1 MMNVAKINKLTVIG
15 AGNMAEALLQGIV
28 KNQVIKAENIWVT
41 NRSNE
46 KKLQEIHEK
55 YHVNISYEQEKLLSD
70 AEVVMLAMKPKDVAK
85 AMEQIQPYLTDTTMI
100 ISVLAGVSMDNI
112 EALAE
117 KSIPVVRVMPNT
129 SAAIGLSATAVA
141 INEMVTEQQQKLVK
155 TVFDTVGLT
164 VFVKEEQLDAVT
176 GVSGSGPAYIYYLA
190 EAMEKGALEVGL
202 EPAIAKALVQ
212 QTLLGA
218 ATMLEKSTKT
228 PEQLRKE
235 VTSPGGTTEAGLNV
249 LGERHVNEAIIQC
262 IKAANDQSKQLGK
275 NLTEQLIT
283 TK

>member
-1 MMNVAKINKLTVIG
+1 MNVAEINKLTVIG
-15 AGNMAEALLQGIV
+15 AGNMAEALIQGIV
-28 KNQVIKAENIWVT
+28 KNKLIKADHIWVT

-55 YHVNISYEQEKLLSD
+55 YHVNISYEQDKLLAD

-85 AMEQIQPYLTDTTMI
+85 AMEQIKPYLTDTTI
-100 ISVLAGVSMDNI
+100 IVSVLAGVSMDSI
-112 EALAE
+112 EALAG
-117 KSIPVVRVMPNT
+117 KSIPVARVMPNT

-141 INEMVTEQQQKLVK
+141 INEMVTEKQQELVK
-155 TVFDTVGLT
+155 IMFDTVGLT

-176 GVSGSGPAYIYYLA
+176 GVSGSGPAYVYYLA
-190 EAMEKGALEVGL
+190 ESMERGALEVGL

-218 ATMLEKSTKT
+218 ANMLEKSAKS

-249 LGERHVNEAIIQC
+249 LGEHHVNEAVILC
-262 IKAANDQSKQLGK
+262 IKAATAQSKQLGK
-275 NLTEQLIT
+275 NLTDQLIT
-283 TK
+283 AK

>member
-1 MMNVAKINKLTVIG
+1 MDVAKINKLTVIG
-15 AGNMAEALLQGIV
+15 AGNMAEALIQGIV

-46 KKLQEIHEK
+46 KKLQEMNEK
-55 YHVNISYEQEKLLSD
+55 YHVNISYEQEKLLTG
-70 AEVVMLAMKPKDVAK
+70 AEVVMLAMKPKDIAK
-85 AMEQIQPYLTDTTMI
+85 AMEQIQPYLTDKTMI
-100 ISVLAGVSMDNI
+100 ISVLAGVSMDSI
-112 EALAE
+112 ETLAG

-141 INEMVTEQQQKLVK
+141 INEMVTEQQQELVK

-176 GVSGSGPAYIYYLA
+176 GVSGSGPAYVYYLA

-202 EPAIAKALVQ
+202 EPSIAKALVR

-218 ATMLEKSTKT
+218 ANMLENSAKS
-228 PEQLRKE
+228 PEQLREE

-249 LGERHVNEAIIQC
+249 LGERLVNDAIIQC
-262 IKAANDQSKQLGK
+262 IKAATAQSKMLGK
-275 NLTEQLIT
+275 NLSDQFIS